1 MNLAVRVADGDSIVV
16 GSQPA
21 AGGAASGVAAGQ
33 QSDSGQASAGSGAP
47 AKVNLNTADEA
58 ALDTLP
64 GVGPVMAANIIAW
77 REANGRFAGVE
88 QLQEIT
94 GIGPSRYAQ
103 ISPLVT
109 VS

>member
-1 MNLAVRVADGDSIVV
+1 MD
-16 GSQPA
+16 
-21 AGGAASGVAAGQ
+21 
-33 QSDSGQASAGSGAP
+33 
-47 AKVNLNTADEA
+47 LNTADEA

-64 GVGPVMAANIIAW
+64 GVGPVMAQNILAW
-77 REANGRFAGVE
+77 REANGKFTTVE
-88 QLQEIT
+88 QLQEIS